1 MASSYSYFLQEET
14 FHFIHGNGIYDEQV
28 GRCHTHV
35 SAQRMDA
42 PMIGL
47 CIGSVAVAVAATAEA
62 QPAGM
67 YLLPLAL
74 CVAFNLGI
82 LLVTRGGV
90 AHAGGRRRA

>member
-1 MASSYSYFLQEET
+1 
-14 FHFIHGNGIYDEQV
+14 
-28 GRCHTHV
+28 
-35 SAQRMDA
+35 MDA

-47 CIGSVAVAVAATAEA
+47 CIVAVAVAATAEA
-62 QPAGM
+62 QPGM

-82 LLVTRGGV
+82 LLVTRGVV